1 MATSAAIAPLPA
13 MPMSIFLTF
22 RYITATAET
31 TPAAAARFV
40 TMAISGKRP
49 SIACGKPPSPRL
61 RAGPGFKPDPAEPQ
75 DQDAQAEQR
84 HVVPRDGPRLAV
96 GPVLA
101 A

>member
-13 MPMSIFLTF
+13 IPMSIFLTL
-22 RYITATAET
+22 RYITATAAI

-49 SIACGKPPSPRL
+49 SIAC
-61 RAGPGFKPDPAEPQ
+61 RAEPGLESEPAEPE

-84 HVVPRDGPRLAV
+84 HVVPRDGPRLAFAA
-96 GPVLA
+96 VLA
-101 A
+101 PARPEQQ